1 MTRQPAHGFIVG
13 NLPAAD
19 ASELPI
25 NDVGADFACH
35 IFITPA
41 AHVLQ
46 QQHPQNNIGW
56 RPRAPTSLALFVALA
71 QLLLNNLQQLIVIQS
86 LVGVAHPGLPKILD
100 FLGDEAIGKAA
111 LKTTRGD
118 HDLPSLDWSRSS
130 RNKYWFSS
138 LIASKVSFA
147 WR

>member
-1 MTRQPAHGFIVG
+1 MVLSSGTF
-13 NLPAAD
+13 PAAD
-19 ASELPI
+19 AGELPI
-25 NDVGADFACH
+25 NKVGAHFARH

-46 QQHPQNNIGW
+46 QQHPQNNFGW

-71 QLLLNNLQQLIVIQS
+71 QLLLNNLEQLIVLQS
-86 LVGVAHPGLPKILD
+86 LVGMAHPGLPKILD
-100 FLGDEAIGKAA
+100 LLGDEAIGKAA
-111 LKTTRGD
+111 LKATHGD
-118 HDLPSLDWSRSS
+118 HDLPSFNSSQPS

>member
-1 MTRQPAHGFIVG
+1 RHPAAGFNVL
-13 NLPAAD
+13 NLPASD
-19 ASELPI
+19 ASALPR
-25 NDVGADFACH
+25 NHVGADFACH

-71 QLLLNNLQQLIVIQS
+71 QLLLNNLEQLIVIQS

-111 LKTTRGD
+111 LKATRGD
-118 HDLPSLDWSRSS
+118 HDLPSFDSSRSS
-130 RNKYWFSS
+130 RNKYWLSS
-138 LIASKVSFA
+138 LI
-147 WR
+147 